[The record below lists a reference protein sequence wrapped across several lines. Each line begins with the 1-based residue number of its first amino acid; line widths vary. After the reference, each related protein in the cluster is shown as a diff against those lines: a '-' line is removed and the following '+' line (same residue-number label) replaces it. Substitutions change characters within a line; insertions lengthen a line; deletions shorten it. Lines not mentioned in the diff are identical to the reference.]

1 MIKHPF
7 INQFFPESDKILIKP
22 EENKVPISFILVKKD
37 LTPLFD
43 EILNFVPVAKDYSDN
58 PFRMQIANL

>member
-1 MIKHPF
+1 MK
-7 INQFFPESDKILIKP
+7 NLED
-22 EENKVPISFILVKKD
+22 EKKD

-43 EILNFVPVAKDYSDN
+43 EILNFVPVAKDNSDK

>member
-1 MIKHPF
+1 MK
-7 INQFFPESDKILIKP
+7 NLED
-22 EENKVPISFILVKKD
+22 EKKD

-43 EILNFVPVAKDYSDN
+43 EILNFVPVAKDYSDK